1 MFDKQLTAKD
11 VYYAIIFTKYDRK
24 LIAETGYLRNLMFN

>member
-1 MFDKQLTAKD
+1 MFGKKLTAKD